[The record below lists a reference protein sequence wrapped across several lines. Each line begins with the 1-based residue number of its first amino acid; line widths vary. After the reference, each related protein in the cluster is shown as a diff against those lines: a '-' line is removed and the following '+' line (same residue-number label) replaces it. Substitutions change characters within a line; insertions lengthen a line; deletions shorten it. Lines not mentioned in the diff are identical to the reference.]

1 MATITLDQKRLEQLR
16 TQLYGKPDLEKPKK
30 LKKGDKEEKITGKAT
45 ITPHP
50 ASQFG
55 SSSFI
60 KKDLTKVF
68 ALSSLILLLQLTIYY
83 ALANNWISINIYGI
97 TY

>member
-1 MATITLDQKRLEQLR
+1 MATLTLDQKRLEQLR
-16 TQLYGKPDLEKPKK
+16 TQLYGKPDIEKPKK
-30 LKKGDKEEKITGKAT
+30 LKKGEKEEKIEKT
-45 ITPHP
+45 IHTPHP

-68 ALSSLILLLQLTIYY
+68 ALSSLILILQLTIYF
-83 ALANNWISINIYGI
+83 ALANNWITLNIYGI

>member
-1 MATITLDQKRLEQLR
+1 MATLTLDQKRLEQLR
-16 TQLYGKPDLEKPKK
+16 TQLYGKPAVEKPS
-30 LKKGDKEEKITGKAT
+30 KKGKNEKEETVTKKT

-68 ALSSLILLLQLTIYY
+68 ALSSLILLLQLTIYF
-83 ALANNWISINIYGI
+83 ALANNWITLNLYGI

>member
-1 MATITLDQKRLEQLR
+1 MATLTLDQKRLEQLR
-16 TQLYGKPDLEKPKK
+16 TQLYGKPAVEKPSKK
-30 LKKGDKEEKITGKAT
+30 RGKNELEEKVTKTT

-60 KKDLTKVF
+60 KKDLTKVL
-68 ALSSLILLLQLTIYY
+68 ALSSFILILQLTIYF
-83 ALANNWISINIYGI
+83 ALANNWITLNIYGI